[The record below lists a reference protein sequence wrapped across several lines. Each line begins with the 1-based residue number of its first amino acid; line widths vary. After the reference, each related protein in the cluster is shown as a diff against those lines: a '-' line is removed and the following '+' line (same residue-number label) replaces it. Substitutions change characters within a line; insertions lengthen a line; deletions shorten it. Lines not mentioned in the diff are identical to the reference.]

1 MSHDVVIIGA
11 GPAGMAAAIQASSFG
26 LKALV
31 LDEQPAPGGQRF
43 RAIEL
48 QYRRLRTAG
57 NDLPPSEQNGLD
69 LTRRFRES
77 ETRFLDQASVWDIS
91 PGGRQ
96 ISYLRHGQSFTIP
109 ANAVVAAPGAYE
121 RPVPLEG
128 WHLPGVMS
136 AGAAQ
141 TMLKTSGHPVEGRI
155 VLLGCGPLLLLTA
168 RQLTNAGANV
178 VGLLQ
183 TTGPADFLRAIPY
196 LPAALRSTT
205 LLKQGLQ
212 LLTQTPPVPK
222 VFSLRQATIIGDNR
236 VEGVKYHARGASGF
250 IECDTVL
257 LHFGVIPNNQLTRL
271 AGVAHGW
278 NDSQECWQ
286 PVVDEWQETSAENLM
301 VAGDSGGILGDE
313 AAEMSGRL
321 SILRIAHRLGRISDR
336 SLSKLAAPLQS
347 GIKRLAAARAFIDTI
362 FRTPETML
370 IPSGDTIVC
379 RCEEVTA
386 AQIAEAS
393 SCGASGLR
401 HLKVQTRVGMGP
413 CRAQMCSMAA
423 TAMIA
428 PKIRR
433 GQSPP
438 PPATV
443 RAPIRPLTL
452 GQLADAVT
460 SSSGGFHKEHD
471 DMDHQKKSDKR
482 LGLHRP
488 NGI

>member
-1 MSHDVVIIGA
+1 MTVEFPIERAPGVAPGRSS
-11 GPAGMAAAIQASSFG
+11 ASSYGG
-26 LKALV
+26 LVWTVATAL
-31 LDEQPAPGGQRF
+31 DK
-43 RAIEL
+43 
-48 QYRRLRTAG
+48 
-57 NDLPPSEQNGLD
+57 NLD
-69 LTRRFRES
+69 LKGQIAASFEKIERMLAQFGTDKRYLLS
-77 ETRFLDQASVWDIS
+77 VNVFLSD
-91 PGGRQ
+91 
-96 ISYLRHGQSFTIP
+96 
-109 ANAVVAAPGAYE
+109 
-121 RPVPLEG
+121 
-128 WHLPGVMS
+128 
-136 AGAAQ
+136 
-141 TMLKTSGHPVEGRI
+141 
-155 VLLGCGPLLLLTA
+155 
-168 RQLTNAGANV
+168 
-178 VGLLQ
+178 
-183 TTGPADFLRAIPY
+183 
-196 LPAALRSTT
+196 
-205 LLKQGLQ
+205 
-212 LLTQTPPVPK
+212 
-222 VFSLRQATIIGDNR
+222 
-236 VEGVKYHARGASGF
+236 
-250 IECDTVL
+250 
-257 LHFGVIPNNQLTRL
+257 TRL

-321 SILRIAHRLGRISDR
+321 SILRIAHRLGRISDQ
-336 SLSKLAAPLQS
+336 SLRTLAAPLQS
-347 GIKRLAAARAFIDTI
+347 AIKRFAAARAFIDTI